1 MSTVEFTQMLT
12 RNEEY
17 LKPFAVT
24 LTRDMETAKD
34 LLQETFYRALA
45 NKDKYNVGTN
55 IKAWLY
61 TIMRNIFINEYRRKA
76 KQQTILDYTPNE
88 YLLDNQQGAIINTAI
103 VNLQLKEIQN
113 EIHQLPDIFKRPFM
127 LYFDGYKYNEI
138 ADMLHE
144 PLGTIKSR
152 IHFARKLLK
161 EHLNRY

>member
-1 MSTVEFTQMLT
+1 MSTVEFAQMLT
-12 RNEEY
+12 KNEEY

-24 LTRDMETAKD
+24 LTRDVETAKD

-88 YLLDNQQGAIINTAI
+88 YLLDNQQGAITNTAI
-103 VNLQLKEIQN
+103 DKKIVYAPITSV
-113 EIHQLPDIFKRPFM
+113 
-127 LYFDGYKYNEI
+127 YFAI
-138 ADMLHE
+138 
-144 PLGTIKSR
+144 
-152 IHFARKLLK
+152 
-161 EHLNRY
+161 